1 MLLWPTGFPSSNSF
15 SLCQHDHEYSA
26 PSQPVHN
33 APEEGRGALW
43 LHLCSATGW
52 HLNPHLLISFDYL
65 ILYIY
70 NLFFF
75 FNPKGS
81 TFSIS
86 TPPEKHADLP
96 PTFLALHHLPA
107 RGPGGSHLSVLCP
120 PPAPQIPQPPG
131 LPRPGARPHS
141 RPRRLNSARC
151 RPGTA
156 PTGTRRIW
164 AAGGGGPRCGICR
177 QGRAG
182 TGPGTT
188 PSPKAVAQG

>member
-52 HLNPHLLISFDYL
+52 HLNPRLLISFDYL

-70 NLFFF
+70 NIIFL
-75 FNPKGS
+75 NPKGS

-86 TPPEKHADLP
+86 APPEKHTDLP

-107 RGPGGSHLSVLCP
+107 RGPGGSQLSVLCP
-120 PPAPQIPQPPG
+120 PPIPQTPQPPG
-131 LPRPGARPHS
+131 LPHPGARPPAALPAPPAEF
-141 RPRRLNSARC
+141 RPVPARDCPDGDTKDLGCRGVGGRGVGSAGRSGLGPA
-151 RPGTA
+151 PGPPPA
-156 PTGTRRIW
+156 RKP
-164 AAGGGGPRCGICR
+164 
-177 QGRAG
+177 
-182 TGPGTT
+182 
-188 PSPKAVAQG
+188 